1 MKYLNDAVKQCLE
14 KRMLKNLFLGLSF
27 IAFPLISGCQ
37 TGYVSTGQ
45 SQVLSLSILAEESQK
60 AVLAQ
65 ESLKNA
71 RVDQM
76 KNLQVQQA
84 KFNVDVI
91 NANYIGT
98 PEVLLNS
105 IANHSGYR
113 YLETGYQRTLPIVN
127 FTNRKQTAFELVK
140 DIAVFI
146 NGSANIIVDNQNKT
160 ITLSY
165 VQQ

>member
-1 MKYLNDAVKQCLE
+1 
-14 KRMLKNLFLGLSF
+14 ML
-27 IAFPLISGCQ
+27 
-37 TGYVSTGQ
+37 
-45 SQVLSLSILAEESQK
+45 LAQESQK

-76 KNLQVQQA
+76 KNLQVKQA

-105 IANHSGYR
+105 IANHYGYR

-127 FTNRKQTAFELVK
+127 FTNRKQTGFELVK

>member
-1 MKYLNDAVKQCLE
+1 
-14 KRMLKNLFLGLSF
+14 
-27 IAFPLISGCQ
+27 
-37 TGYVSTGQ
+37 
-45 SQVLSLSILAEESQK
+45 
-60 AVLAQ
+60 
-65 ESLKNA
+65 
-71 RVDQM
+71 M
-76 KNLQVQQA
+76 KNLQVKQA

-105 IANHSGYR
+105 IANYYGYR

-127 FTNRKQTAFELVK
+127 FTNRKQTGFELVK

>member
-1 MKYLNDAVKQCLE
+1 
-14 KRMLKNLFLGLSF
+14 MLKKSSLALPLVGF
-27 IAFPLISGCQ
+27 ALISGCQ
-37 TGYVSTGQ
+37 SGYVSSEQ
-45 SQVLSLSILAEESQK
+45 SQGVSLNILAEESQK

-91 NANYIGT
+91 NVNYIGT

-105 IANHSGYR
+105 TANHYGYR

-127 FTNRKQTAFELVK
+127 FTNRKQTGFELVK